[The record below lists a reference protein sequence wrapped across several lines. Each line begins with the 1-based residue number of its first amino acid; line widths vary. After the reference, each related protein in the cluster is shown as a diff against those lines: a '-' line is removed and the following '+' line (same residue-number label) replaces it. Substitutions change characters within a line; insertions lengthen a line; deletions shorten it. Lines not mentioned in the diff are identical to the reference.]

1 MREILFRGKRISNNK
16 WVTGFYLERYSITGK
31 NPEGYI
37 FKYDTEYNVQPDTVD
52 QFIGYADRK
61 GNLIFENDIIEF
73 TKNNNSKEKYLIW
86 FNGEGQHLTAVPIDE
101 HLNFNGND
109 YWNSKCPAIEFN
121 YAEFTVMLNDFYGD
135 FKNIEV
141 IGNLHDNPN
150 LLSPYNSNTIDITSL
165 NSKWIISSDGYYPY
179 CPNCHYRPEG
189 ELKRFCD
196 NCGMDML
203 GE

>member
-1 MREILFRGKRISNNK
+1 
-16 WVTGFYLERYSITGK
+16 
-31 NPEGYI
+31 
-37 FKYDTEYNVQPDTVD
+37 
-52 QFIGYADRK
+52 
-61 GNLIFENDIIEF
+61 
-73 TKNNNSKEKYLIW
+73 
-86 FNGEGQHLTAVPIDE
+86 
-101 HLNFNGND
+101 
-109 YWNSKCPAIEFN
+109 
-121 YAEFTVMLNDFYGD
+121 MLNDFYGD

-165 NSKWIISSDGYYPY
+165 NSKWVISSDGYYPY

-189 ELKRFCD
+189 ELKRFCA